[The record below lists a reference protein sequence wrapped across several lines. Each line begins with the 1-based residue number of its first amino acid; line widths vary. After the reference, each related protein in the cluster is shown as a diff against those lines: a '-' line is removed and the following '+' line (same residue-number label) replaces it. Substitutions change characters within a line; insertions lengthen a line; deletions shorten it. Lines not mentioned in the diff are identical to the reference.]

1 MEPHAAPAGPT
12 RSRIR
17 YHLPVILTL
26 VVGAAASLVLFF
38 AVRQVEHRRLQT
50 EFDAR
55 AEGIRIAQQNPVNT
69 NAGDLQSPGSI
80 YAASEAADAAEF
92 ATFTA
97 ASLDP
102 HAG

>member
-55 AEGIRIAQQNPVNT
+55 AEGIRIALQNRVNT
-69 NAGDLQSPGSI
+69 NVGVLQSLGSF
-80 YAASEAADAAEF
+80 YAASKEVDADEF
-92 ATFTA
+92 AAFTSSRLGA
-97 ASLDP
+97 